1 MTNTSVSWQQM
12 TWKLHTEQ
20 IPWQRS
26 GTIPLSRTCTLTN
39 TTTRTDDTD
48 QMTKKYFP
56 NNWSRL
62 VKVPPEYF
70 ESLDYEDFMDW
81 KMNGWEIAGSHECI
95 IRTINCETGK
105 VKEFVYQRKSAAKNK
120 MLKLLHEQK
129 HEILICTHENI
140 QHLKTEKYI
149 TEHDEDTFHT
159 Q

>member
-26 GTIPLSRTCTLTN
+26 GTIPLSRTFTLTN
-39 TTTRTDDTD
+39 TATQTDDTD

-56 NNWSRL
+56 NNWNRL
-62 VKVPPEYF
+62 VKVPHQYF

-95 IRTINCETGK
+95 IRTIDCESGK
-105 VKEFVYQRKSAAKNK
+105 VKEYVYQRKSAARKR
-120 MLKLLHEQK
+120 MLKLLNEQK
-129 HEILICTHENI
+129 HEILICTHDNI
-140 QHLKTEKYI
+140 QHLKPEKYI
-149 TEHDEDTFHT
+149 TEHDEDTFHS